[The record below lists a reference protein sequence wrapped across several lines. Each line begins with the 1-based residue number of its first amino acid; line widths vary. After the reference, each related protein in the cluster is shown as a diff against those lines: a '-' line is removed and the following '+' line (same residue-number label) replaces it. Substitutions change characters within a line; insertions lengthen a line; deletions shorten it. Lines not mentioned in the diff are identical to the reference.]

1 MKAFIDRIFKKRK
14 HDAEQIEENKKVL
27 AEQIETAI
35 KNKIAQDKTT
45 EVAVEAI
52 IEEVKEVIK
61 KEEVKKEEVKKEEV
75 VVYPKPNHFP
85 DCNCFKCMRWIK
97 QNAK

>member
-27 AEQIETAI
+27 AEQIETSI
-35 KNKIAQDKTT
+35 KNKIAQDKAT

-61 KEEVKKEEVKKEEV
+61 KEEVKKEEVV
-75 VVYPKPNHFP
+75 IYPKPNHFP
-85 DCNCFKCMRWIK
+85 DCNCFKCIRWIK

>member
-14 HDAEQIEENKKVL
+14 KDAEQIEENKAILSK
-27 AEQIETAI
+27 QIETAI
-35 KNKIAQDKTT
+35 KNKIAQDEAT

-52 IEEVKEVIK
+52 IEEVKEVI
-61 KEEVKKEEVKKEEV
+61 KKEEVKKEEV

-85 DCNCFKCMRWIK
+85 DCNCFKCVRWIK